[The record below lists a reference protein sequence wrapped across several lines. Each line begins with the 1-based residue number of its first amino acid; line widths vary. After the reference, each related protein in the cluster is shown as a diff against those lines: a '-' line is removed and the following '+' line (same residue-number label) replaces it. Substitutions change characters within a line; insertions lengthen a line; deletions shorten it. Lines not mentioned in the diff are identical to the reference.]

1 MITNLLL
8 LFISGVVA
16 IVTAVLPL
24 ASSFPIPS
32 DATLWVGYFHSGIQL
47 IGFILPLDT
56 VFIVFM
62 LWLGIQ
68 ASLFSAWLFMYI
80 YGLFRGHVQH

>member
-1 MITNLLL
+1 MISNLIL
-8 LFISGVVA
+8 LFISG
-16 IVTAVLPL
+16 IVSIITAVLPL

-32 DATLWVGYFHSGIQL
+32 EATAWVSYFHTGIQL

-56 VFIVFM
+56 VYTVFM

-80 YGLFRGHVQH
+80 YGLFRGHAQ

>member
-1 MITNLLL
+1 MISNLIL

-24 ASSFPIPS
+24 ASAHPIPEQ
-32 DATLWVGYFHSGIQL
+32 ATEWVGYFHAGIQL

-56 VFIVFM
+56 VYTVFM

-68 ASLFSAWLFMYI
+68 AALFSAWLFMYI
-80 YGLFRGHVQH
+80 YGLFRGQAR